1 MKLTRNFVLPLA
13 ALFFG
18 LLLIPQ
24 AAHAQ
29 TSANCPVEPKLNVPI
44 ADGET
49 YTGANC
55 VLNTAADV
63 DSFVFTG
70 NAGDTWN
77 LVLGSSTPKNHDVCL
92 TIYDPNNNKINTG
105 CTGGGDY
112 TVVFDQVLPTTGTY
126 TMDVAENTSGTQ
138 AYSVSAERL
147 LPFPPV
153 AQLVNLTQPYP
164 GAIAWDTEANAFTFQ
179 GVTTGLFQVSAAVQV
194 PKNYDLCMTLYY
206 TSGVVAGSG
215 CTGGSNYN
223 IIIDFTPASNGTLM
237 AFLSAAGWNGTVS
250 YTFEVTC
257 LSGNC
262 GTTNFPACTLKD
274 AATYSASNN
283 TLTMIFTV
291 GNKSATTWNAWL
303 TSKNTITALSGFP
316 ISQPITNPPVLI
328 TKTATLSPSGTVGVL
343 TTLTTP
349 TKGIICS
356 NYTQVNTGTPTA
368 TKR

>member
-18 LLLIPQ
+18 LSLIPQ
-24 AAHAQ
+24 AANAQ

-49 YTGANC
+49 YTGSNC
-55 VLNTAADV
+55 VLSTAADV

-70 NAGDTWN
+70 NAGETWN

-92 TIYDPNNNKINTG
+92 TIYDGNNKLNSG
-105 CTGGGDY
+105 CTGGSDY
-112 TVVFDQVLPTTGTY
+112 TVVFDQALPTTGTY
-126 TMDVAENTSGTQ
+126 TMDVSEDTSGTQ
-138 AYSVSAERL
+138 GYSVSAERL

-153 AQLVNLTQPYP
+153 AQLVNIAQPYP

-179 GVTTGLFQVSAAVQV
+179 GVTTGLFQVSAAVQA

-215 CTGGSNYN
+215 CTSGSDYT
-223 IIIDFTPASNGTLM
+223 IIIDFTPASNGEVM
-237 AFLSAAGWNGTVS
+237 ALLSAAGWNGTVS
-250 YTFEVTC
+250 YTFEVSC

-262 GTTNFPACTLKD
+262 GTTNFPPCTLKD
-274 AATYSASNN
+274 TASYDTTTN

-291 GNKSATTWNAWL
+291 GNKAVTTWNAWL
-303 TSKNTITALSGFP
+303 TSQNTIAALSGFP
-316 ISQPITNPPVLI
+316 ITQPITNPPVLI

-343 TTLTTP
+343 TTLTTA

-356 NYTQVNTGTPTA
+356 NYTQINTGTP
-368 TKR
+368 